1 MCALRKRDWKDIRQN
16 ISNGYLLWMVG
27 LCIFCVTSTFILK
40 ILFGL
45 LLFIYYFLFYY
56 LLFIIIILLLLL
68 FIIVKRKV
76 YIFLFLAVTT
86 HFHLVKKSVPIHKFS
101 NYLI

>member
-45 LLFIYYFLFYY
+45 LLFIYLLFFILLFIYY
-56 LLFIIIILLLLL
+56 YFIIII
-68 FIIVKRKV
+68 IIIYYCK
-76 YIFLFLAVTT
+76 
-86 HFHLVKKSVPIHKFS
+86 KKSIYISFS
-101 NYLI
+101 CSYNSFPLGEKVSSHSQI